1 MSVKI
6 FYKLYFAI
14 LMVVTLFLITLLY
27 TNLKARSCYFW
38 YKNLTSCRTSP
49 MTWKHKV
56 INRHKMCQASG
67 NICKFKIWNWNSLIL
82 IQSYKKKRIDI
93 FFKWNLTCLHFIK
106 AELRMSFLTN
116 SSFQNFWNVILPSL
130 LPAFSTFVRFCE
142 ATFHFPNFEFA
153 FQPFNRKW

>member
-106 AELRMSFLTN
+106 AD
-116 SSFQNFWNVILPSL
+116 VILNQLELSKFL
-130 LPAFSTFVRFCE
+130 KCYSAITASCV
-142 ATFHFPNFEFA
+142 FHFCSILWSHVSFSKFRVCFPTI
-153 FQPFNRKW
+153 